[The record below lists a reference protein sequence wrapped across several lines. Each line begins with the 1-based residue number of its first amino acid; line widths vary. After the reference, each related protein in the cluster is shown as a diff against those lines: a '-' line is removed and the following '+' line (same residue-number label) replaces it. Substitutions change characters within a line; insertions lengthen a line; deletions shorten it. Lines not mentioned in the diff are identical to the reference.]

1 MKKMFV
7 VALVSIMA
15 TGLSAQNA
23 QTSAKPTKNE
33 VKPADVVLKN
43 AVDSVNYAN
52 AVFFAANLRKQ
63 LGDDIRPELLLAAVR
78 SALNGE
84 PAVMSP
90 EAAATYANTYGINK
104 NKAEGRKYMAMN
116 KTKAGVMTT
125 PSGLQYEILKKG
137 TGTVS
142 PVATSRV
149 EVHYH
154 GTLLDGTIFDSSVQR
169 GQTATFGL
177 NQVIKGWTEG
187 VSYMREGDKFKF
199 TIPSELAYGDRSAPG
214 GKIKPGST
222 LIFEVELIKIVQ
234 Q

>member
-1 MKKMFV
+1 MALFCLLT
-7 VALVSIMA
+7 VALF
-15 TGLSAQNA
+15 AQNQKNPA
-23 QTSAKPTKNE
+23 QLQKSDM
-33 VKPADVVLKN
+33 KPAIQLKD

-52 AVFFAANLRKQ
+52 AVYIASNLRKQ
-63 LGDDIRPELLLAAVR
+63 LGDELRPELLMAVLRAAM
-78 SALNGE
+78 NGE
-84 PAVMSP
+84 STLMTPD
-90 EAAATYANTYGINK
+90 AAMKYANDYGINK
-104 NKAEGRKYMAMN
+104 NKAEGRKYLEMN
-116 KTKAGVMTT
+116 KKRSGVVTL
-125 PSGLQYEILKKG
+125 PSGLQYEVLKKG

-154 GTLLDGTIFDSSVQR
+154 GTLLDGSVFDSSVQR

-187 VSYMREGDKFKF
+187 VQYMKEGDKFKF
-199 TIPSELAYGDRSAPG
+199 FIPSDLAYGDRGAPG

-222 LIFEVELIKIVQ
+222 LIFEVELVKIVQ